1 MDQEVSEILE
11 KRAIQKVE
19 TAQEEFLSNIFLM
32 GKKDGEN
39 CPVINLEKLNAFI
52 PYEDF
57 QMEGL
62 HCLKF
67 PLEQN
72 DFLCTIDPEEAYFAI
87 PLSKQS
93 SKYVRFK
100 WAGNLYEFLS
110 LCFGLGPA
118 PKVFI
123 PLLKIPTALL
133 RRINI

>member
-1 MDQEVSEILE
+1 MDQEISEILE
-11 KRAIQKVE
+11 KKAIQNVE

-32 GKKDGEN
+32 GMKDGEN
-39 CPVINLEKLNAFI
+39 GPVINLEKLNTFI
-52 PYEDF
+52 PDEDF
-57 QMEGL
+57 QMEGS
-62 HCLKF
+62 CK
-67 PLEQN
+67 
-72 DFLCTIDPEEAYFAI
+72 IDPEDTYFEI